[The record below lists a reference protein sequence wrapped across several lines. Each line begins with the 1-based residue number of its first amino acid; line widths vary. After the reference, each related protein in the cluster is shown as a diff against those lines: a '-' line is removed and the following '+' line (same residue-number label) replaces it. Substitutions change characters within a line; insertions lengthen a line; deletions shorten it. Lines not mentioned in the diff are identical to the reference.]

1 MIRLVD
7 GKTEVENTRDKK
19 AYAVSLLY
27 LLVEV

>member
-1 MIRLVD
+1 VD
-7 GKTEVENTRDKK
+7 GKTEVETTRDKN